1 MTMQKAQIEIPPK
14 LIPLFTTPNLRY
26 LVSKGGRGSAK
37 TRTFALM
44 SAVKGY
50 QLGSNGR
57 SGVIL
62 CAREFM
68 NSLEESSLEEVKQ
81 AIKSV
86 PWLASYYEIGE
97 KYIKSKDGRI
107 AYVFAGLRHNLDSIK
122 SKARILLAWIDEAE
136 SVSEAAYRK
145 LLPTVREDN
154 SQIYITYNPE
164 KKGSPTDLRFNHP
177 EIRDDDGQ
185 LIGMCVEMNYTDNP
199 WFPDVLEQ
207 ERLRDKS
214 RLDDA
219 TYRWI
224 WEGDYLE
231 QSEAQ
236 IFRDKFQELEF
247 KPNGDFSGPYFGLDF
262 GFAKD
267 PTAGIK
273 CWIFN
278 GDLYIEYE
286 AGKVGLELD
295 DTAQYLVDR
304 LPDVQTHMMRAD
316 SARPESI
323 SYLKRN
329 GLPRIDGVKKWQ
341 GSVEDGIAHI
351 KSYGKVYIHP
361 RCRQTLNEFRLYSYK
376 VDRLSGDI
384 LPVVVDEHNHY
395 IDALRYALTPL
406 IQARSPF
413 KQTALKVY

>member
-1 MTMQKAQIEIPPK
+1 MKVQLKVPPK
-14 LIPLFTTPNLRY
+14 LIPVFTAKNVRNRGAY
-26 LVSKGGRGSAK
+26 GGRGSAK
-37 TRTFALM
+37 TQTFAKM
-44 SAVKGY
+44 TAVVAY
-50 QLGSNGR
+50 QRAMQGD

-62 CAREFM
+62 CGREFM
-68 NSLEESSLEEVKQ
+68 NSLEDSSLEEIKQ
-81 AIKSV
+81 AIKSE
-86 PWLASYYEIGE
+86 PWLEGFFEVGE
-97 KYIKSKDGRI
+97 KYVRTKCGRVSYI
-107 AYVFAGLRHNLDSIK
+107 FAGLRHNLDSIK

-136 SVSEAAYRK
+136 SVSETAWRK
-145 LLPTVREDN
+145 LLPTVRE
-154 SQIYITYNPE
+154 SGSEIWLTWNPE
-164 KKGSPTDLRFNHP
+164 KKGSATDLRFRQYQD
-177 EIRDDDGQ
+177 ESMAI
-185 LIGMCVEMNYTDNP
+185 VEMNYSDNP

-329 GLPRIDGVKKWQ
+329 GLPRINGVKKWQ

>member
-1 MTMQKAQIEIPPK
+1 MKVQLNLPPK
-14 LIPLFTTPNLRY
+14 LIPVFTRQDVRY
-26 LVSKGGRGSAK
+26 RGAYGGRGSAK
-37 TRTFALM
+37 TRTFAKM
-44 SAVKGY
+44 TAVVAY
-50 QLGSNGR
+50 QRAMQGE

-62 CAREFM
+62 CGREFM
-68 NSLEESSLEEVKQ
+68 NSLEDSSLEEIKQ
-81 AIKSV
+81 AIQSE
-86 PWLASYYEIGE
+86 PWLADFFDVGE
-97 KYIKSKDGRI
+97 KYVRTKCGRI
-107 AYVFAGLRHNLDSIK
+107 SYIFTGLRHNLDSIK

-136 SVSEAAYRK
+136 SVSETAWRK
-145 LLPTVREDN
+145 LLPTVRE
-154 SQIYITYNPE
+154 SGSEIWLTWNPE
-164 KKGSPTDLRFNHP
+164 KKGSATDLRFRQHQD
-177 EIRDDDGQ
+177 ESMAI
-185 LIGMCVEMNYTDNP
+185 VEMNYSDNP

-207 ERLRDKS
+207 ERLRDKA

-267 PTAGIK
+267 PTAGVK

-329 GLPRIDGVKKWQ
+329 GLPRINGVKKWQ

>member
-1 MTMQKAQIEIPPK
+1 MKVQLNLPPK
-14 LIPLFTTPNLRY
+14 LIPVFILQDVRY
-26 LVSKGGRGSAK
+26 RGAYGGRGSAK
-37 TRTFALM
+37 TRTFARM
-44 SAVKGY
+44 TAIVAY
-50 QLGSNGR
+50 QLAMQGE

-62 CAREFM
+62 CGREFM
-68 NSLEESSLEEVKQ
+68 NSLEGSSLEEIKQ
-81 AIKSV
+81 AIRSE
-86 PWLASYYEIGE
+86 PWLADFFEVGE
-97 KYIKSKDGRI
+97 KYVRTKCGRI
-107 AYVFAGLRHNLDSIK
+107 SYIFTGLRHNLDSIK

-136 SVSEAAYRK
+136 SVSEMAWRK
-145 LLPTVREDN
+145 LLPTVRE
-154 SQIYITYNPE
+154 SGSEIWLTWNPE
-164 KKGSPTDLRFNHP
+164 KKGSATDLRFRQHQD
-177 EIRDDDGQ
+177 ESMAI
-185 LIGMCVEMNYTDNP
+185 VEMNYSDNP

-214 RLDDA
+214 RLDDP

-224 WEGDYLE
+224 WEGAYLE

-262 GFAKD
+262 GFAQE
-267 PTAGIK
+267 PTAGVK

-304 LPDVQTHMMRAD
+304 LPDVQTHTIRAD

-329 GLPRIDGVKKWQ
+329 GLPRIDGVPKWK

-351 KSYGKVYIHP
+351 KSYK
-361 RCRQTLNEFRLYSYK
+361 
-376 VDRLSGDI
+376 
-384 LPVVVDEHNHY
+384 
-395 IDALRYALTPL
+395 
-406 IQARSPF
+406 
-413 KQTALKVY
+413 